1 MQVSRAK
8 PENRLLRAGNSLVL
22 SVGERLRTRTYA
34 DPGLTAIDDRQLIE
48 DPDM

>member
-1 MQVSRAK
+1 MLETDKETTAEQ
-8 PENRLLRAGNSLVL
+8 EDYDCGL
-22 SVGERLRTRTYA
+22 RTYA